1 MNITHILP
9 PDTPVWLAML
19 TAQRES
25 KMLLT
30 NGHQDIISDTP
41 VAGYTALRV
50 RVKS

>member
-1 MNITHILP
+1 MIHTHILP

-30 NGHQDIISDTP
+30 NGHQSIISAAP
-41 VAGYTALRV
+41 VRGFTALRV
-50 RVKS
+50 RVK